1 MAFVSLGPA
10 QKNWMSS
17 MDASDQGE
25 RAHTM
30 TFNAHLFEQM
40 RGMHRTWL
48 EKLREIRD
56 LELDY
61 GSRLMAAKNPS
72 EAINFCS
79 EWMVKRMAI
88 VAHEQ
93 RMFASSWARLLSD
106 MMGRRSAVSARIS
119 ERDR

>member
-1 MAFVSLGPA
+1 MF
-10 QKNWMSS
+10 S
-17 MDASDQGE
+17 MNACDLGE

-30 TFNAHLFEQM
+30 KLNAHLFEQM
-40 RGMHRTWL
+40 RGMHRAWL

-61 GSRLMAAKNPS
+61 GSRIMAAKNSS
-72 EAINFCS
+72 EAVSFCS

-93 RMFASSWARLLSD
+93 RMFASSWARLLAD
-106 MMGRRSAVSARIS
+106 MRQSAVSAGIS
-119 ERDR
+119 KRDS

>member
-1 MAFVSLGPA
+1 
-10 QKNWMSS
+10 

-79 EWMVKRMAI
+79 KWMVKRMAI

>member
-1 MAFVSLGPA
+1 
-10 QKNWMSS
+10 

-30 TFNAHLFEQM
+30 NSNAHLFEQM
-40 RGMHRTWL
+40 RGMHRAWL

-61 GSRLMAAKNPS
+61 GSRIMAAKNPS
-72 EAINFCS
+72 EAASVCS
-79 EWMVKRMAI
+79 EWMVKRMVI

-106 MMGRRSAVSARIS
+106 MMGKQSAVSAGIA
-119 ERDR
+119 ERDQ

>member
-1 MAFVSLGPA
+1 
-10 QKNWMSS
+10 

-30 TFNAHLFEQM
+30 NFNAHLFEQM
-40 RGMHRTWL
+40 RCMHRAWL

-61 GSRLMAAKNPS
+61 GSRIMAAKNPS
-72 EAINFCS
+72 EAVNFCS
-79 EWMVKRMAI
+79 EWMAKRMAI

-106 MMGRRSAVSARIS
+106 MMGRRSAVSAGLS
-119 ERDR
+119 ERDQ